1 MKKIVLFILILT
13 NVSANAQMLTPEA
26 FIEQVRQ
33 NHPVAKQATI
43 QIEKAKADL
52 LSARGNFDPTFTF
65 DAGSKTFDGKN
76 YYFYTNPEIKVPT
89 KLGGL
94 DIKGGL
100 QNNGGDNLANEA
112 TGGQSS
118 YLGIEMP
125 IAKGLLI
132 DKRRAALQQAQIYRS
147 QSDQERNRMVNDL
160 LFDAYVNYWQ
170 WTSTYQLYNIYF
182 NFFTISLDRYRL
194 IKIAYQNGDR
204 ASIDTIEALTQVQNF
219 EMLQADARVKLNT
232 ASLEMSNFLWN
243 DQDSAYLLPEKVVPD
258 TVRFALNISLQSLET
273 LLSRAAQENPEL
285 RSYNYKLDA
294 LEVERKLK
302 LQNILPL
309 VNIKAN
315 LLNQDYNV
323 FKGVNSAFIQNNNIW
338 GVDVKIPLFLR
349 EGRGQYRKA
358 KLMIEETNYDLNLKK
373 WEVETK
379 VRNYFTETILLQQQI
394 RVTQNA
400 FNGFSALLRAE
411 NLRLQNGE
419 SSLFLIN
426 TRENKVIETAEKLI
440 SLRLKYL
447 KANYAIEW
455 SAGIL
460 R

>member
-1 MKKIVLFILILT
+1 MKKGLFILMLSS
-13 NVSANAQMLTPEA
+13 VGANAQILTPEA
-26 FIEQVRQ
+26 FIEQVRK

-52 LSARGNFDPTFTF
+52 LTAKGNFDPSFTF
-65 DAGSKTFDGKN
+65 DASRKTYDGKN
-76 YYFYTNPEIKVPT
+76 YYFYTNPEIKIPT

-100 QNNGGDNLANEA
+100 QNNGGNNLESEVTA
-112 TGGQSS
+112 GQSS

-147 QSDQERNRMVNDL
+147 QSDQEKNRMLNDL

-170 WTSTYQLYNIYF
+170 WTSAYQLYSVYN
-182 NFFTISLDRYRL
+182 NFFKISSDRYRL
-194 IKIAYQNGDR
+194 IKIAFQNGDR

-219 EMLQADARVKLNT
+219 EMLQADAKVKLNT
-232 ASLEMSNFLWN
+232 ASLEMSNFLWS
-243 DQDSAYLLPEKVVPD
+243 DQGSAYLLPEKLVPD
-258 TVRFALNISLQSLET
+258 TVRFALNLSPQSLEA
-273 LLSRAAQENPEL
+273 LLARATQENPIL

-302 LQNILPL
+302 LQNILPA
-309 VNIKAN
+309 VNIKAS

-323 FKGVNSAFIQNNNIW
+323 FKGVNSSFIQNNNTW
-338 GVDVKIPLFLR
+338 GVDVKIPLFFR
-349 EGRGQYRKA
+349 EGRGDYKKA
-358 KLMIEETNYDLNLKK
+358 KLKIEETNYELIQKK
-373 WEVETK
+373 WEVENK
-379 VRNYFTETILLQQQI
+379 VRNYFTETTLLQQQI

-455 SAGIL
+455 SAGLL

>member
-1 MKKIVLFILILT
+1 MKKTVLFILLLT
-13 NVSANAQMLTPEA
+13 YVSANAQMLTPEA
-26 FIEQVRQ
+26 FIEQVRK
-33 NHPVAKQATI
+33 NHPIAKQAAI

-52 LSARGNFDPTFTF
+52 LSARGYFDPSFTF
-65 DAGSKTFDGKN
+65 DASRKTFDGKN

-89 KLGGL
+89 RLGGL

-100 QNNGGDNLANEA
+100 QNNGGTYLESESTA
-112 TGGQSS
+112 GQSS

-147 QSDQERNRMVNDL
+147 QSDQERNKMVNDL

-170 WTSTYQLYNIYF
+170 WTSAYQLYSIYN
-182 NFFTISLDRYRL
+182 NFFKIATERSRL
-194 IKIAYQNGDR
+194 IKIAFQNGDR

-219 EMLQADARVKLNT
+219 EMLQADAKVKLNT

-258 TVRFALNISLQSLET
+258 TVRFALNLSPQSLET
-273 LLSRAAQENPEL
+273 LLSRATQENPVL

-302 LQNILPL
+302 FQNILPV

-323 FKGVNSAFIQNNNIW
+323 FKGLNSGFIQNNNSW

-349 EGRGQYRKA
+349 EGRGDYKKA
-358 KLMIEETNYDLNLKK
+358 KLKIEETNYELNQKK
-373 WEVETK
+373 WEVENK
-379 VRNYFTETILLQQQI
+379 IRNYFTETTLLQQQI

-455 SAGIL
+455 SAGLL

>member
-1 MKKIVLFILILT
+1 MKKIALFILLLT
-13 NVSANAQMLTPEA
+13 NVCANAQMLTPEA
-26 FIEQVRQ
+26 FIEQVRK
-33 NHPVAKQATI
+33 NHPVAKQAII

-52 LSARGNFDPTFTF
+52 LSARGNFDPSFTF
-65 DAGSKTFDGKN
+65 DARRKTYDGKN

-89 KLGGL
+89 RLGGL
-94 DIKGGL
+94 DLKGGL
-100 QNNGGDNLANEA
+100 QNNGGDYLESEV
-112 TGGQSS
+112 TVGQSS

-147 QSDQERNRMVNDL
+147 QSDQEKNRMVNDL

-170 WTSTYQLYNIYF
+170 WTSAYQQYSVYN
-182 NFFTISLDRYRL
+182 NFFKISTERFRL
-194 IKIAYQNGDR
+194 IKIAFQNGDR

-219 EMLQADARVKLNT
+219 EMLQADAKLNLNT

-243 DQDSAYLLPEKVVPD
+243 DQDSAYLLPEKAVPD
-258 TVRFALNISLQSLET
+258 TIRFALNLSPQSLET
-273 LLSRAAQENPEL
+273 LLTRATQENPIL

-302 LQNILPL
+302 FQNILPV

-323 FKGVNSAFIQNNNIW
+323 FKGVNSGFIQNNNSW
-338 GVDVKIPLFLR
+338 GVDIKIPLFLR
-349 EGRGQYRKA
+349 EGRGDYKKA
-358 KLMIEETNYDLNLKK
+358 KLKIEETNYELNQKK
-373 WEVETK
+373 WEVENK
-379 VRNYFTETILLQQQI
+379 VRNYFTETTLLQQQI

-419 SSLFLIN
+419 STLFLIN
-426 TRENKVIETAEKLI
+426 ARENKVIETAEKLI

-455 SAGIL
+455 SAGLL